1 LIILKQKNM
10 FNPPFSF
17 QTPMHYRNIIKVI
30 GVGGGGGNA
39 VNHMYRRGIQD
50 VDFIV
55 MNTDAQALSDSP
67 VINKLQLGINL
78 TEGLGAGS
86 QAANGRAAAEES
98 TEDIRG
104 ILADNTKMVFI
115 TAGMG
120 GGTGTG
126 AAPVIARIAR
136 ELGILTVAIVTFPF
150 GFEGFDK
157 KKQAIAGIEEL
168 QECCDTVLVIL
179 NDKLAEMYED
189 LDVDEAFEHADNIL
203 TNAAKSIAEVITKSG
218 KINVDFNDVKTVLD
232 KAGAAVMGSA
242 SAAGEDRAIQVITD
256 ALHSPLLNDRD
267 INGAKRILMTV
278 AFSSQAKMKIR
289 EQTTITNYIIEKI
302 GHEPNALKLGFIQ
315 DEDLGEE
322 MRITVIAAGFDLK
335 GKDYNTRWLKF
346 DGFEQTKET
355 VIELNSGDATG
366 ILDTENELVAKL
378 MPSLDA
384 QQLIEKYKSKAPTEA
399 ELEEPAYQRLGLK
412 LADSNSTLVDNP
424 EIFKLYF

>member
-1 LIILKQKNM
+1 M
-10 FNPPFSF
+10 FNHNFTF
-17 QTPMHYRNIIKVI
+17 ETPVHYRNIIKVI

-39 VNHMYRRGIQD
+39 VNHMYRHGIKG
-50 VDFIV
+50 VDFLV

-67 VINKLQLGINL
+67 VPNKLQLGINL

-86 QAANGRAAAEES
+86 QAVNGRAAAVESEEEIKS
-98 TEDIRG
+98 
-104 ILADNTKMVFI
+104 ILADHTKMVFI

-126 AAPVIARIAR
+126 AAPVIAKAAKDM
-136 ELGILTVAIVTFPF
+136 GILTVAIVTFPF
-150 GFEGFDK
+150 AFEGHDK
-157 KKQAIAGIEEL
+157 KAQAIRGIEEL

-179 NDKLAEMYED
+179 NDKLAEMYQD

-218 KINVDFNDVKTVLD
+218 KINVDFNDVKTVLLQ
-232 KAGAAVMGSA
+232 AGAAVMGSA
-242 SAAGEDRAIQVITD
+242 SAAGENRALQVITD

-267 INGAKRILMTV
+267 ILGAKRILMTV
-278 AFSSQAKMKIR
+278 AFSSQNKMKIK
-289 EQTTITNYIIEKI
+289 EQTIITNYILDKI

-346 DGFEQTKET
+346 DGYEGTKDTVYNYNADTDQEQLEQLEP
-355 VIELNSGDATG
+355 ELEEVSQQA
-366 ILDTENELVAKL
+366 NEQLYNISELLSKYQ
-378 MPSLDA
+378 A
-384 QQLIEKYKSKAPTEA
+384 QLPTEA
-399 ELEEPAYQRLGLK
+399 ELELPAYQRQGIK
-412 LADSNSTLVDNP
+412 LQNLNSTLADNP
-424 EIFKLYF
+424 EVFKLYF